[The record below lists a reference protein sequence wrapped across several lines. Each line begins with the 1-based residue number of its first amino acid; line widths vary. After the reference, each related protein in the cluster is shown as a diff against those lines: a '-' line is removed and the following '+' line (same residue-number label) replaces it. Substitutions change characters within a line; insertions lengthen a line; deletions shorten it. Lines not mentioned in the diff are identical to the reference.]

1 MIGNMLGGRD
11 QQFIATRDELTST
24 WRILNTW
31 DASLKKLQPDDDIP
45 DDSPAVTIITEGAY
59 IALVTESARLG
70 LLENMSFSNYE
81 DYSPLIAE
89 KDLEISQLQAE
100 VQQLQSKTVQLEE
113 QEPHSEG
120 YDLKARAMESRL
132 KIVSIKDMSDLGN
145 S

>member
-100 VQQLQSKTVQLEE
+100 VQQLQSKTVQLDE

-120 YDLKARAMESRL
+120 YDLKARAMESIL
-132 KIVSIKDMSDLGN
+132 KIVSIQDMSDLGN

>member
-31 DASLKKLQPDDDIP
+31 DARLKKLQPDDDIP

-120 YDLKARAMESRL
+120 YDLKARAMESIL
-132 KIVSIKDMSDLGN
+132 KIVSIQDMSDLGN

>member
-1 MIGNMLGGRD
+1 MLGNMLGGREV
-11 QQFIATRDELTST
+11 QFIATRDELTNT

-31 DASLKKLQPDDDIP
+31 HDSLKQLQPDDDIP
-45 DDSPAVTIITEGAY
+45 DDSPAVTILTEGAY

-89 KDLEISQLQAE
+89 KELEIAQLQAE
-100 VQQLQSKTVQLEE
+100 VQQLQSKTAQLEE

-120 YDLKARAMESRL
+120 YDLKTRAMESIL
-132 KIVSIKDMSDLGN
+132 KIVSIQDMSDLSN